1 MSGNTNFLYDG
12 QNVIQELSGT
22 TPTANLLTGG
32 LDERFMRA
40 EASSSAFY
48 ATDALGS
55 TVALIDAS
63 GAEKVQY
70 TYDPFGDMS
79 VTGTT
84 DNSYTFTGRESDG
97 LDIYYYRARYYNP
110 TLGRFLSED
119 PIGFTSGS
127 TDLYAY
133 VGDDPT
139 FLTDPSGKCPW
150 CVGVGVGAVIGRIY
164 GG

>member
-1 MSGNTNFLYDG
+1 
-12 QNVIQELSGT
+12 
-22 TPTANLLTGG
+22 
-32 LDERFMRA
+32 
-40 EASSSAFY
+40 
-48 ATDALGS
+48 
-55 TVALIDAS
+55 
-63 GAEKVQY
+63 
-70 TYDPFGDMS
+70 MS

-139 FLTDPSGKCPW
+139 FLTDPSGKCP
-150 CVGVGVGAVIGRIY
+150 
-164 GG
+164 